1 MLQIKNTLGGG
12 KPEGLYAWK
21 KNEISSELKEFN
33 KSVSKLPYN
42 FYCGSAVILNNEIHI
57 LGGSDNTTKHYKW
70 DGNLWTSVSTL
81 PYNFVNG
88 SAVVL
93 NGEIHILGGNGNNT
107 LHYKWDGSSWTSVST
122 LPYNFYQ
129 GSTVVLDNEIYIL
142 GGRDNTTKH
151 YKWDG
156 NSWTSVSI
164 LPYNFVYGSAV
175 VYNNAIHILG
185 SENSSYYTAH
195 YLIIG
200 YVPVYIF
207 LDYIVSDKENA
218 YPDGGVHTD
227 GYYYERAEVGAKV
240 AYGTVTAAS
249 ATSLTITHGLG
260 VKPDKVIIYPSSRAN
275 LGMGL
280 RIADES
286 NIWGSVA
293 NDYTNNYNNHIQHTS
308 KFYGDILTDD
318 GPSDIWKTPEI
329 TEETINISGN
339 FYIGNQSAKLTS
351 GVTYTWLAIKE

>member
-12 KPEGLYAWK
+12 KPEGLYVWK
-21 KNEISSELKEFN
+21 KSSVACIDSITTQTGKNYTLGNATSDTTVYYSASYTLDETTGTYTLVN
-33 KSVSKLPYN
+33 PKSATLQYGRNSIY
-42 FYCGSAVILNNEIHI
+42 
-57 LGGSDNTTKHYKW
+57 
-70 DGNLWTSVSTL
+70 SVEMVKSN
-81 PYNFVNG
+81 YY
-88 SAVVL
+88 
-93 NGEIHILGGNGNNT
+93 I
-107 LHYKWDGSSWTSVST
+107 W
-122 LPYNFYQ
+122 
-129 GSTVVLDNEIYIL
+129 GSTSSNEIY
-142 GGRDNTTKH
+142 TTNASSTYNVYLKNSDGKVFLESDSAN
-151 YKWDG
+151 YKYD
-156 NSWTSVSI
+156 I
-164 LPYNFVYGSAV
+164 HSAK
-175 VYNNAIHILG
+175 I
-185 SENSSYYTAH
+185 EYTF
-195 YLIIG
+195 ID
-200 YVPVYIF
+200 YV
-207 LDYIVSDKENA
+207 VSDKENA
-218 YPDGGVHTD
+218 YPDGGEKG
-227 GYYYERAEVGAKV
+227 GYWYERSEVGAKV

-275 LGMGL
+275 LQMGL